1 MQHLPVGCTAAAA
14 YGAPLWYMMNSPAH
28 LPSRSLQSV
37 RLLPYCDAT
46 GGKEDNEGR
55 KGRPVSFVIALLI
68 IPSTTP
74 A

>member
-37 RLLPYCDAT
+37 RLYLTVTRRVARKT
-46 GGKEDNEGR
+46 MKEGR
-55 KGRPVSFVIALLI
+55 EDPFRLL
-68 IPSTTP
+68 SLC
-74 A
+74 